1 MSRYGQDGLCVHNG
15 SQNDAMLRENIRMKE
30 RLDELEVRAAF
41 QEQTIQELNDVIT
54 RQQQEI
60 DRLVK
65 DMEMVKS
72 RLKGLAPSLVIPQ
85 EEEKP
90 PPHY

>member
-1 MSRYGQDGLCVHNG
+1 MLC
-15 SQNDAMLRENIRMKE
+15 ENTRMKE

>member
-1 MSRYGQDGLCVHNG
+1 
-15 SQNDAMLRENIRMKE
+15 MKE